1 MVGVGLRLIQDIGGH
16 RKRVYNSM
24 DLAEA
29 EQWRRTFWCVTGT
42 IFCSELFRDRLFFY
56 RVLVVLDRMMS
67 ASLGRPCAIQEE
79 EYVGLMLLFF

>member
-42 IFCSELFRDRLFFY
+42 IFCFELFVIAF
-56 RVLVVLDRMMS
+56 
-67 ASLGRPCAIQEE
+67 
-79 EYVGLMLLFF
+79 LL